1 MGLPEELLR
10 SEPARGPLAGAVNRA
25 YAESSHFPVA
35 LAAKDVDLARGQ
47 AELPVL
53 AAVHAVLTGRPELAA
68 HDLSALRPVR

>member
-25 YAESSHFPVA
+25 YAESSHLPVA

-47 AELPVL
+47 AELPVP